1 MQFNCSS
8 IHVHAQVRCCREV
21 LSVCVLTGCWS
32 NKTLFMKI
40 FKCHLISY
48 ISLTPS
54 QWTHGSSWWSS
65 HQGVKIFQQPIEIKN
80 TSCENAQ
87 YFNWE
92 CPSNANLYIIYFFA
106 ILFSYCV
113 NVWNCTITTTRKTK
127 SWWKIPQDVP
137 FWQACPPTLS

>member
-1 MQFNCSS
+1 MCFL
-8 IHVHAQVRCCREV
+8 V
-21 LSVCVLTGCWS
+21 LSGDGGKRNQLCKLFSSHLSSSGYLHYQFLTCSLTVAQFMCMRRSDVVG
-32 NKTLFMKI
+32 KTLFMKI

-106 ILFSYCV
+106 ILF
-113 NVWNCTITTTRKTK
+113 
-127 SWWKIPQDVP
+127 
-137 FWQACPPTLS
+137 